1 MVNTMFTVIPFDL
14 TMPVRQFFDE
24 VWNSDDSSDF
34 VRLRASLDE
43 LFLPEFQDHNP
54 LLPDQGR
61 GQGGVAFLVSSFREA
76 FPDLRFSVEDI
87 FAGKDRVAV
96 RWRAEG
102 SHRGMF
108 LGSPGTG
115 RRFAITGTDIF
126 RIGRGKIAEAWHE
139 WDRQALSQ
147 QLGLTPLPTRSDAS
161 RPQVDFS
168 DYRRAA

>member
-1 MVNTMFTVIPFDL
+1 MFSVTPFDI

-24 VWNSDDSSDF
+24 VLNSDDRGDF
-34 VRLRASLDE
+34 AHLLAHLEE

-54 LLPDQGR
+54 LLPEQGR
-61 GQGGVAFLVSSFREA
+61 GQGGSAFLVSSLRQA
-76 FPDLRFSVEDI
+76 FPDLRFVIEDI

-102 SHRGMF
+102 SHQGMF
-108 LGSPGTG
+108 LGAPGTG

-147 QLGLTPLPTRSDAS
+147 QLGISPLPTRTH
-161 RPQVDFS
+161 
-168 DYRRAA
+168 RRAVGAAAKAPGFPQTL

>member
-1 MVNTMFTVIPFDL
+1 MFSVTPFDI

-24 VWNSDDSSDF
+24 VLNSDNCSDF
-34 VRLRASLDE
+34 DYLRGNLEE

-54 LLPDQGR
+54 LLPEQGR
-61 GQGGVAFLVSSFREA
+61 GQGGVAFLVSSLRQA
-76 FPDLRFSVEDI
+76 FPDLRFVIEDI

-96 RWRAEG
+96 RWRAVG
-102 SHRGMF
+102 SHQGMF
-108 LGSPGTG
+108 LGAPGTG

-147 QLGLTPLPTRSDAS
+147 QLGISPLPTRTHRHAVRSS
-161 RPQVDFS
+161 TRPATTS
-168 DYRRAA
+168 LEP

>member
-1 MVNTMFTVIPFDL
+1 MFTVIPFDL

-24 VWNSDDSSDF
+24 VWNAQENQDFANLHANLDD
-34 VRLRASLDE
+34 

-54 LLPDQGR
+54 LLPEQGR
-61 GQGGVAFLVSSFREA
+61 GQGGVAYMVSAFREA

-108 LGSPGTG
+108 LGAPGTG

-139 WDRQALSQ
+139 WDKQALVQ
-147 QLGLTPLPTRSDAS
+147 QLGITPLPTRSETP
-161 RPQVDFS
+161 RPPVDFS
-168 DYRRAA
+168 EYRRAA

>member
-1 MVNTMFTVIPFDL
+1 MFTVIPFDL

-24 VWNSDDSSDF
+24 VWNAEDSQDF
-34 VRLRASLDE
+34 ADLRANLDD
-43 LFLPEFQDHNP
+43 LFLPDFQDHNP
-54 LLPDQGR
+54 LLPEQGR
-61 GQGGVAFLVSSFREA
+61 GQGGVAYMVTAFREA

-108 LGSPGTG
+108 LGAPGTG

-139 WDRQALSQ
+139 WDKQALAQ
-147 QLGLTPLPTRSDAS
+147 QLGIAPLPTRSEAP
-161 RPQVDFS
+161 RPPVDFFE
-168 DYRRAA
+168 YRRAA